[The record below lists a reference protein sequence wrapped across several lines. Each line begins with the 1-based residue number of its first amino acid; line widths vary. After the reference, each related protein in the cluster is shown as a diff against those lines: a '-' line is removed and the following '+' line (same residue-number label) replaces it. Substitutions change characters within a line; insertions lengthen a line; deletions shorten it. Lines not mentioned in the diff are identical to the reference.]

1 MRMNQAEKKKKDNRY
16 IVYVHT
22 KPFYIPSYVS
32 PQNNVSVIM
41 TYICTVLQS
50 DMHAATL

>member
-1 MRMNQAEKKKKDNRY
+1 MRMNQAEKKKKTID
-16 IVYVHT
+16 VYVHT